1 MVKLWCGVCG
11 DADIFSVD
19 IQLSQDVETLQVAIA
34 NKYKDVINRV
44 PVLSGRLK
52 LYFAGTKDGD
62 KTTWLADDSNADPLL
77 RGQIDKKYERMFS
90 SCTLEKY
97 FGAEFQP
104 GREQIHVLVELPQIS
119 AGITSETPVT
129 GQAQQISSIDDDDW
143 TSEWLSEFRK
153 SQIEPQDLPSLGK
166 LAEFTESELQVKIP
180 IQDRLRGQWLAKM
193 DVPNPGLINKL
204 FRIDNEKPCLTLVND
219 VIRRV
224 VKPVKTGTSEA
235 SFIGLWG
242 DLICQVLDFVIDGL
256 SDRDT
261 SRGSSTGLNRPDFI
275 FIVDSVCVFRGEEK
289 APGFPIENP
298 KQKLVTKLDWT
309 YGKVPYLLGYAA
321 VSYHIAL
328 CAITCEDDAVSAT
341 ELGRY
346 DLRSLE
352 GRFQWLLALL
362 NVVRLF
368 KSLARL
374 CPDSARGEF
383 RQIPRGHGITIYFD
397 HSSVFKLF
405 PEELYQ
411 NAKHHV
417 EAVYDVLERHK
428 VPHVDSLVRKTT
440 KENTLVFKPR
450 GEERKPANLV
460 ELFQAL
466 VNVLEAL
473 VKLHAASWMH
483 RDIRWP
489 NVMKR
494 LDANSWFLIDFMDAA
509 KSPQNG
515 SSDCH
520 LTKEEHA
527 PEIFQGNGHHTTAVD
542 VWAVGLLIRKSRID
556 EWNDK
561 GKERT
566 KFLND
571 LMQEDPLKRPTA
583 QEALAQLRQLEQAY
597 NQPQRGKGKKRQK
610 RE

>member
-224 VKPVKTGTSEA
+224 VKPVKT
-235 SFIGLWG
+235 
-242 DLICQVLDFVIDGL
+242 DFVIDGL

-440 KENTLVFKPR
+440 KENTL
-450 GEERKPANLV
+450 
-460 ELFQAL
+460 
-466 VNVLEAL
+466 
-473 VKLHAASWMH
+473 
-483 RDIRWP
+483 
-489 NVMKR
+489 
-494 LDANSWFLIDFMDAA
+494 
-509 KSPQNG
+509 
-515 SSDCH
+515 
-520 LTKEEHA
+520 
-527 PEIFQGNGHHTTAVD
+527 
-542 VWAVGLLIRKSRID
+542 
-556 EWNDK
+556 
-561 GKERT
+561 
-566 KFLND
+566 
-571 LMQEDPLKRPTA
+571 
-583 QEALAQLRQLEQAY
+583 
-597 NQPQRGKGKKRQK
+597 
-610 RE
+610 

>member
-1 MVKLWCGVCG
+1 MAEVELWCSEYGKGTVFPVTVDL
-11 DADIFSVD
+11 DAKVNALQHAIVNGRFNVD
-19 IQLSQDVETLQVAIA
+19 PEDLTLYLA
-34 NKYKDVINRV
+34 R
-44 PVLSGRLK
+44 
-52 LYFAGTKDGD
+52 TKDGE
-62 KTTWLADDSNADPLL
+62 KTTWLAADNAKTLL
-77 RGQIDKKYERMFS
+77 KGQIDKKYERMLP
-90 SCTLEKY
+90 SCTLEEY
-97 FGAEFQP
+97 FGADFQP
-104 GREQIHVLVELPQIS
+104 LSKQIHVLVELPEAS

-129 GQAQQISSIDDDDW
+129 AQAQQISSIDDDDW

-166 LAEFTESELQVKIP
+166 LAEFTKSELQVKIP

-193 DVPNPGLINKL
+193 DVPNPRQTRENWHLRAL
-204 FRIDNEKPCLTLVND
+204 VCRILGQFNPPSL
-219 VIRRV
+219 
-224 VKPVKTGTSEA
+224 G
-235 SFIGLWG
+235 
-242 DLICQVLDFVIDGL
+242 FVISGW

-261 SRGSSTGLNRPDFI
+261 SRGSSTGFNRPDFI

-289 APGFPIENP
+289 APGFRIENP
-298 KQKLVTKLDWT
+298 KQELVTKLDWT

-346 DLRSLE
+346 DLQSLE
-352 GRFQWLLALL
+352 GRFQWLLAIL
-362 NVVRLF
+362 NVARLF
-368 KSLARL
+368 KSLACL

-383 RQIPRGHGITIYFD
+383 RRINRNHGITIYFD

-515 SSDCH
+515 SSDFH

-527 PEIFQGNGHHTTAVD
+527 PEIFQDNGHHTTAVD

-597 NQPQRGKGKKRQK
+597 NQPQRGKGKKRQRRK
-610 RE
+610 

>member
-1 MVKLWCGVCG
+1 
-11 DADIFSVD
+11 
-19 IQLSQDVETLQVAIA
+19 
-34 NKYKDVINRV
+34 
-44 PVLSGRLK
+44 
-52 LYFAGTKDGD
+52 
-62 KTTWLADDSNADPLL
+62 
-77 RGQIDKKYERMFS
+77 
-90 SCTLEKY
+90 
-97 FGAEFQP
+97 
-104 GREQIHVLVELPQIS
+104 
-119 AGITSETPVT
+119 
-129 GQAQQISSIDDDDW
+129 
-143 TSEWLSEFRK
+143 
-153 SQIEPQDLPSLGK
+153 
-166 LAEFTESELQVKIP
+166 
-180 IQDRLRGQWLAKM
+180 
-193 DVPNPGLINKL
+193 
-204 FRIDNEKPCLTLVND
+204 
-219 VIRRV
+219 
-224 VKPVKTGTSEA
+224 
-235 SFIGLWG
+235 
-242 DLICQVLDFVIDGL
+242 
-256 SDRDT
+256 
-261 SRGSSTGLNRPDFI
+261 
-275 FIVDSVCVFRGEEK
+275 K

-298 KQKLVTKLDWT
+298 KQELVTKLDWT

-346 DLRSLE
+346 DLQSLE
-352 GRFQWLLALL
+352 GRFQWLLAIL
-362 NVVRLF
+362 NVARLF
-368 KSLARL
+368 KSLACL

-383 RQIPRGHGITIYFD
+383 RRINRNHGITIYFD

-515 SSDCH
+515 SSDFH

-527 PEIFQGNGHHTTAVD
+527 PEIFQDNGHHTTAVD

-597 NQPQRGKGKKRQK
+597 NQPQCGKGKKRQ
-610 RE
+610 RR